1 MPSAEC
7 LDQQPQMGGVR
18 PMQRKLLRHNVL
30 VLPQVSRWETVLQV
44 ARPVQERELQG
55 FQFTVFVLLQ
65 ALRHLKLLA
74 V

>member
-1 MPSAEC
+1 
-7 LDQQPQMGGVR
+7 
-18 PMQRKLLRHNVL
+18 MQRKLLRHNIL
-30 VLPQVSRWETVLQV
+30 VLPQVSRWENVLQV

-65 ALRHLKLLA
+65 ALCHLKLLA